1 VSGRDPKNVLKNE
14 LNFWPT
20 FYGSFKINY
29 EDSSATG
36 KVLGVATQKA
46 IFRKGLGCTVVVGES
61 EEDLRH
67 QHVNLYQPSKA
78 NSDTIQWP
86 TGDKLFEGMPEKID
100 QRKLNAAIDHAFVE
114 TDTAHEKLMRTRAV
128 LVVYDGKLVGEK
140 YATGFDRNTKQM
152 GWSMNKSI
160 INALVGVLVK
170 QGKLKLAD
178 PAPVDTWKNDDRK
191 KITIDNLMQM
201 RSGLHWVEYYS
212 VPQESVTIMLYS
224 QKDMAGYAA
233 NQKLDAQPGETF
245 NYSSGTTNILSRII
259 RDKVGNENYYR
270 FPYEELFDKIG
281 MRNTIVE
288 PDADGTIVGSS
299 YIFAS
304 GRDYARFGL
313 LYANDGVW
321 DGERIL
327 PEDWVK
333 YSSTMAGYDEDG
345 AYGAQWRTN
354 NVEKNSKAIKA
365 FPDVPS
371 DAFCAIGHESQYI
384 FVVPSKKLVVV
395 RLGLTESTTSFDI
408 NKLVAEII
416 ASLPQ

>member
-1 VSGRDPKNVLKNE
+1 
-14 LNFWPT
+14 
-20 FYGSFKINY
+20 
-29 EDSSATG
+29 
-36 KVLGVATQKA
+36 
-46 IFRKGLGCTVVVGES
+46 
-61 EEDLRH
+61 
-67 QHVNLYQPSKA
+67 
-78 NSDTIQWP
+78 
-86 TGDKLFEGMPEKID
+86 
-100 QRKLNAAIDHAFVE
+100 
-114 TDTAHEKLMRTRAV
+114 
-128 LVVYDGKLVGEK
+128 
-140 YATGFDRNTKQM
+140 M

-160 INALVGVLVK
+160 INALIGILVK
-170 QGKLKLAD
+170 QGKLKLED
-178 PAPVDTWKNDDRK
+178 PAPIEAWKNDDRK

-233 NQKLDAQPGETF
+233 SQKLDSPPGETF
-245 NYSSGTTNILSRII
+245 NYSSGTTNILSRIV

-270 FPYEELFDKIG
+270 FPYEELFNKIG
-281 MRNTIVE
+281 MHNSVLE

-304 GRDYARFGL
+304 ARDYARFGL

-321 DGERIL
+321 SGERIL
-327 PEDWVK
+327 PEGWVK

-354 NVEKNSKAIKA
+354 NVPKIDQAIQA
-365 FPDVPS
+365 FPDTPG

-408 NKLVAEII
+408 NKLVAEVI
-416 ASLPQ
+416 SGLPQ